1 LGGIVLRRS
10 GFLCLLLAA
19 APAAAQ
25 IPADGRPP
33 VRELPGV
40 GRAVD
45 AEAYAARRARLAER
59 VETGVIV
66 VPAGGRQDLELL
78 VLQDNDFRQD
88 DYFYYLTGLETPG
101 AWLLIVAS
109 DGAVETTALFLPRV
123 NPMMMRWTGIQ
134 LGPGE
139 DAVRLTGIP
148 QVVEASR
155 EALER
160 ALARQDAPLFTTRW
174 AGTERNQFLEAWEA
188 SGKEFGNVVPVLDSL
203 RQVKDSLGLRSLR
216 RAIAITAEGV
226 SAGMRA
232 AHPGMWEYQL
242 EATIEYTF
250 RNLGAD
256 RVGFPSIVGSGPN
269 STTLHYD
276 VSRRRM
282 EEGDL
287 VVVDVGAE
295 YAMYTADITRTF
307 PVSGR
312 FTERQREI
320 YELVLETQNAIIE
333 AIRPGVTLQELTLI
347 ARTHMAEHS
356 GDVCGENDCTRY
368 FIHGVSHWLGMRV
381 HDVGDGRRALEPGM
395 VLTVEPGVYIPE
407 ENLGVRI
414 EDDVLVTEDGHEVLS
429 VGAPKTVEDIE
440 RTMRSGDRRTE
451 TRE

>member
-1 LGGIVLRRS
+1 MLRRS
-10 GFLCLLLAA
+10 GLFCLLLAA

-25 IPADGRPP
+25 TPADDPPP
-33 VRELPGV
+33 VKELPGA

-45 AEAYAARRARLAER
+45 QEAYAARRARLAER
-59 VETGVIV
+59 VGKGVVII
-66 VPAGGRQDLELL
+66 PAGQRQDLERL

-88 DYFYYLTGLETPG
+88 DYFFYLTGLETPG
-101 AWLLIVAS
+101 AWLMVVAT
-109 DGAVETTALFLPRV
+109 DGAVESTTLYLPRV
-123 NPMMMRWTGIQ
+123 NPMMMRWTGVQ

-139 DAVRLTGIP
+139 EAARLTGIS
-148 QVVEASR
+148 QVEEATP
-155 EALER
+155 EVLEQ
-160 ALARQDAPLFTTRW
+160 ALAAEDAPLFTTRW
-174 AGTERNQFLEAWEA
+174 AGTEGNRLIEGWEQN
-188 SGKEFGNVVPVLDSL
+188 GKEFADVVPALDSL
-203 RQVKDSLGLRSLR
+203 RQVKDSLGLAALR
-216 RAIAITAEGV
+216 RAITITAEGA

-276 VSRRRM
+276 ISRRRM

-287 VVVDVGAE
+287 VVVDIGAE
-295 YAMYTADITRTF
+295 YAMYTADVTRTF

-312 FTERQREI
+312 FTERQRGI

-333 AIRPGVTLQELTLI
+333 AIRPGVTLQELTVI
-347 ARTHMAEHS
+347 GRSHMAEHS
-356 GDVCGENDCTRY
+356 GDLCGEADCTRY

-381 HDVGDGRRALEPGM
+381 HDVGDGRRPLEPGM
-395 VLTVEPGVYIPE
+395 VLTVEPGIYIPE
-407 ENLGVRI
+407 ENVGVRI
-414 EDDVLVTEDGHEVLS
+414 EDDVLVTEEGCEVLS
-429 VGAPKTVEDIE
+429 IGAPKTVEDIE
-440 RTMRSGDRRTE
+440 RTMRSDDKRTG

>member
-1 LGGIVLRRS
+1 MVLRRS

-25 IPADGRPP
+25 TPADDPPP
-33 VRELPGV
+33 VKELPGV
-40 GRAVD
+40 GRAID
-45 AEAYAARRARLAER
+45 AEAYAARRARLAKR
-59 VETGVIV
+59 VGDGVIV
-66 VPAGGRQDLELL
+66 IPAGGRRDLEQH

-88 DYFYYLTGLETPG
+88 DYFFYLTGLETPG
-101 AWLLIVAS
+101 AWLLLAAT
-109 DGAVETTALFLPRV
+109 DGAVGSTTLFLPRV
-123 NPMMMRWTGIQ
+123 NPMMMRWTGVQ

-139 DAVRLTGIP
+139 QAARLTGIP
-148 QVVEASR
+148 KVEEASR
-155 EALER
+155 EALEQ
-160 ALARQDAPLFTTRW
+160 ALAVQAGPFFTTRW
-174 AGTERNQFLEAWEA
+174 EGTQDNQFLEEWQA
-188 SGKEFGNVVPVLDSL
+188 SGREFGNVAPALDSL
-203 RQVKDSLGLRSLR
+203 RQVKDSLGLGSLR
-216 RAIAITAEGV
+216 RAITITAEGV
-226 SAGMRA
+226 AAGMRA

-276 VSRRRM
+276 ISRRRM

-295 YAMYTADITRTF
+295 HAMYTADITRTF

-320 YELVLETQNAIIE
+320 YELVLETQGAIIE
-333 AIRPGVTLQELTLI
+333 AIRPGVTLQELTMI
-347 ARTHMAEHS
+347 ARTYMAEHS
-356 GDVCGENDCTRY
+356 GDSCGERDCTQY

-381 HDVGDGRRALEPGM
+381 HDVGDGRRPLEPGM
-395 VLTVEPGVYIPE
+395 VLTVEPGIYLPE

-414 EDDVLVTEDGHEVLS
+414 EDDVLVTEDGCEVLS
-429 VGAPKTVEDIE
+429 VGAPKTVQDIE
-440 RTMRSGDRRTE
+440 RTMRSGDTRTE